1 MWFSSFQCGFRHYA
15 FNDLFCVS
23 AQKLFAL
30 PQLIRS
36 NILPKLLHLPS
47 PTVSSTSRVAPVLQG
62 LSRAGHTAFVS
73 AQKHFAGWRVGLW
86 YRLVIRESAAGSLCT
101 TPLSSCKASVAAT
114 VYFHHF
120 IMLSID
126 SGCERN
132 CMNIKGIY
140 GLLQE
145 MN

>member
-1 MWFSSFQCGFRHYA
+1 MWLSSFQCGFRHYA
-15 FNDLFCVS
+15 FNDLLYVS

-36 NILPKLLHLPS
+36 NILSKLLHLPS

-73 AQKHFAGWRVGLW
+73 AQKHFAGWRAGLW
-86 YRLVIRESAAGSLCT
+86 YRLVIRQSAAGSLCS
-101 TPLSSCKASVAAT
+101 TPLPYCKASVAAT

-120 IMLSID
+120 IMLSIN
-126 SGCERN
+126 SGIDRN
-132 CMNIKGIY
+132 CMNIKEIY

-145 MN
+145 LN